1 MNKDKIYLCVLKS
14 VIHSAADS
22 TTMIHVLNEFQV

>member
-1 MNKDKIYLCVLKS
+1 MQEPYYLCVLKS

-22 TTMIHVLNEFQV
+22 TAMIYVLNEFQV